1 MLFGGDGDISNGT
14 QYLFRAFSHL
24 RRTPSTVFYSKGLC
38 IVHRALCIVHI
49 DAQEVREEALLFA
62 KVGTLPS
69 NASRGN
75 LLYSISC
82 HTAS

>member
-38 IVHRALCIVHI
+38 IVHL